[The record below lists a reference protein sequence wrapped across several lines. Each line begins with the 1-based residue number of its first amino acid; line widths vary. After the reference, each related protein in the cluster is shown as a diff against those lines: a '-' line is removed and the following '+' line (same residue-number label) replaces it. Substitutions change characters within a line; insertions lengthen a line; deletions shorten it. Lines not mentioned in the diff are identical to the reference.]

1 MSSVLRA
8 NKQQPSMKEKFF
20 RLCGMIA
27 PLLFGFTA
35 ILGGALRP
43 GYSHKANTVS
53 ELFSP
58 GSPNKP
64 LLDTLHTSFAILLIL
79 FGVGVLQ
86 FIRGYERS
94 RRIGTTG
101 AWLLIAMGVLT
112 VATATVFPQ
121 DPWGSAPTIPGRM
134 HIILSGVITLLTI
147 GAMSLIGIWFHRT
160 GIKPWFKAYS
170 FITIALVILTA
181 GFFMTTM
188 GSPIMGLAERITILA
203 GFQWT
208 FSLAWTLYFL

>member
-1 MSSVLRA
+1 
-8 NKQQPSMKEKFF
+8 MKIKLLP
-20 RLCGMIA
+20 LCGMIA

-64 LLDTLHTSFAILLIL
+64 LLDTLHTSFALLLIL
-79 FGVGVLQ
+79 FGIGVLQ
-86 FIRGYERS
+86 FVRGYERS
-94 RRIGTTG
+94 RRIGTTS
-101 AWLLIAMGVLT
+101 AWLLIVMGILS

-121 DPWGSAPTIPGRM
+121 DPWGSPPTLPGQM

-160 GIKPWFKAYS
+160 GIKPGFRAYS
-170 FITIALVILTA
+170 FISIALVILTA
-181 GFFMTTM
+181 GFFVTNM
-188 GSPIMGLAERITILA
+188 GNPIMGLAERITILA

-208 FSLAWTLYFL
+208 FSLAWTLFRLTEV